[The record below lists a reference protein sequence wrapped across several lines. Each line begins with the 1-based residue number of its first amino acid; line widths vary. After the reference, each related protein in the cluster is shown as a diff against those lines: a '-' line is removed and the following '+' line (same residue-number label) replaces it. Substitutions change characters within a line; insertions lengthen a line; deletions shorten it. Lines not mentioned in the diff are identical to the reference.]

1 MSLSLFLLVIPP
13 PKIEPFIQGTSLEIT
28 WKQFGTVFTNYVI
41 HANNSLGTG
50 VGDYK
55 QIVNAADE
63 RAVIGPLRG
72 NTWYTVTMQ
81 VALDSDSDQVI
92 AQSDPYFII
101 VHGSTGKERN
111 LCLIQFLGPVH
122 TYPDIFE
129 NASFFIRTKKALRP
143 HEENFR
149 NYTNENA
156 DMFTIRKQTNIC
168 PRVIPKDPS
177 ACSHKK

>member
-1 MSLSLFLLVIPP
+1 MILSLLILVIPP

-28 WKQFGTVFTNYVI
+28 WKQFGTFFTDYVI

-101 VHGSTGKERN
+101 VHGSTGKERLH

-122 TYPDIFE
+122 TYPDILK
-129 NASFFIRTKKALRP
+129 AHLFIRLKEDLLP
-143 HEENFR
+143 HYLSE
-149 NYTNENA
+149 
-156 DMFTIRKQTNIC
+156 IC
-168 PRVIPKDPS
+168 
-177 ACSHKK
+177 